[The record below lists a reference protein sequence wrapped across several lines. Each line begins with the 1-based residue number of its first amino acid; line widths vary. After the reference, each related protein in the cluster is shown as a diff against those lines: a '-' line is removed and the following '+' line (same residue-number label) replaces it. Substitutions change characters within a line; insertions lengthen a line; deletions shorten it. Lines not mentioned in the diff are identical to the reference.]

1 MNKTVDGLLK
11 LLYPDPEAVI
21 SDEDLEWAV
30 RIALECRRRVKEQQ
44 RRIGA
49 AEFRNTQ
56 FGYRLGEGVE
66 QFVSTPEL
74 ASPDSIGLD
83 PLPPG
88 QVWAMSEG
96 NGDIGPGLYRVVA
109 SDTPGAGTG
118 GLLNQAAPATL
129 RESFKIAEQNLLAQ
143 ARVLVGDRD
152 PRSHTLT
159 TQVRA
164 LDAASSGAGL
174 GMPILLALSSAML
187 ERSIRGGMIIVGNL
201 SLGGGVET
209 VINAVTLA
217 EHAMEKG
224 ASRLLLPVN
233 ARRQLLDISDE
244 VATKVTFIFYSDS
257 QDALV
262 KALDE

>member
-1 MNKTVDGLLK
+1 MNYSDALSGRDLSAVNKTVDGLLK

-109 SDTPGAGTG
+109 SDTPG
-118 GLLNQAAPATL
+118 QAPEDYST
-129 RESFKIAEQNLLAQ
+129 
-143 ARVLVGDRD
+143 
-152 PRSHTLT
+152 
-159 TQVRA
+159 
-164 LDAASSGAGL
+164 
-174 GMPILLALSSAML
+174 
-187 ERSIRGGMIIVGNL
+187 
-201 SLGGGVET
+201 
-209 VINAVTLA
+209 
-217 EHAMEKG
+217 
-224 ASRLLLPVN
+224 RLLLRLFV
-233 ARRQLLDISDE
+233 RVS
-244 VATKVTFIFYSDS
+244 K
-257 QDALV
+257 
-262 KALDE
+262 